1 MNRRNPD
8 PVHRTL
14 RQIARDM
21 RRDADEMINAY
32 YLLKDGT
39 RRKRR
44 DLIEEVVALMAAT
57 PNR

>member
-1 MNRRNPD
+1 VVRRNPD

-14 RQIARDM
+14 RQIAREM

-44 DLIEEVVALMAAT
+44 DLIEEVVALIAAT
-57 PNR
+57 PSR

>member
-1 MNRRNPD
+1 VNRRNPD

-14 RQIARDM
+14 RQIAREM

-32 YLLKDGT
+32 YLLTGGT

-44 DLIEEVVALMAAT
+44 ELIEEVAALMAAT

>member
-1 MNRRNPD
+1 VNRRNPD

-14 RQIARDM
+14 RQIAREM

-32 YLLKDGT
+32 YLLKGGT

-44 DLIEEVVALMAAT
+44 ELIEEVAALMAAT

>member
-1 MNRRNPD
+1 VNRRNPD

-14 RQIARDM
+14 RQIAREM

-32 YLLKDGT
+32 YLLKGGT
-39 RRKRR
+39 RRK
-44 DLIEEVVALMAAT
+44 LIEEVAALMAAT